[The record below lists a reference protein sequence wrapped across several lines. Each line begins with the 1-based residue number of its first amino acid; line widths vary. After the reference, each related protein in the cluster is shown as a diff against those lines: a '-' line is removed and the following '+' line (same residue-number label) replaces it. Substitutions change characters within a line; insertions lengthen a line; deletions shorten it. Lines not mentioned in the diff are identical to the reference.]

1 MLQFLNQIMPL
12 DALVPRLLVAKKWQ
26 AIWNVGGQ
34 FCFIKVNIFLKKDL
48 D

>member
-34 FCFIKVNIFLKKDL
+34 FVLYKLTFF
-48 D
+48 